1 MQVLANG
8 LALGAIYAL
17 VASCLLLIFGIL
29 EIPDFALGGR
39 IMVGGYAG
47 YFVADHLGLHYWI
60 AVIAAALAAGAMG
73 VVSELAVYRWLRN
86 TPSPLL
92 SGFIGAL
99 VLLTATEITA
109 QLLFTADF
117 RKLPSP
123 YESNILQF
131 AGIRITEQRLLAG
144 VVALVLIAALHAYL
158 RGTRGGRAMRATLED
173 RRGAEIVGISP
184 KKTAMIAMLLGSC
197 LAGVAGALLGPM
209 YLVYPT
215 MGDNILI
222 KGLIVIVLAGMR
234 SSLGAISAALL
245 LGIAESFGASYLS
258 VGFSDAY
265 AFIFLIIALMVRPN
279 GLFTKSVLV
288 R

>member
-1 MQVLANG
+1 MQILVNG

-17 VASCLLLIFGIL
+17 VASGLLLIFGIL

-47 YFVADHLGLHYWI
+47 YWVAHGLGWHYWL
-60 AVIAAALAAGAMG
+60 AVLAAALAAGLVG
-73 VVSELAVYRWLRN
+73 VLSELVVYRHLRKGPN
-86 TPSPLL
+86 PLL

-99 VLLTATEITA
+99 VLLTATEIIA
-109 QLLFTADF
+109 QLLWSADF

-123 YESNILQF
+123 YQTNLEF
-131 AGIRITEQRLLAG
+131 WGVRITEQRLIAG
-144 VVALVLIAALHAYL
+144 VVALLLIAALHVYL
-158 RGTRGGRAMRATLED
+158 RTTSGGRAMRATLED
-173 RRGAEIVGISP
+173 RRGAELVGISP
-184 KKTAMIAMLLGSC
+184 SRMAMVAMLIGSALG
-197 LAGVAGALLGPM
+197 GVAGALLGPM

-215 MGDNILI
+215 MGDDILI

-234 SSLGAISAALL
+234 SSLGAIAAAFLI
-245 LGIAESFGASYLS
+245 GISESYGAAYLD

-265 AFIFLIIALMVRPN
+265 AFLFLIVALIIRPN
-279 GLFTKSVLV
+279 GLFTKKVLA